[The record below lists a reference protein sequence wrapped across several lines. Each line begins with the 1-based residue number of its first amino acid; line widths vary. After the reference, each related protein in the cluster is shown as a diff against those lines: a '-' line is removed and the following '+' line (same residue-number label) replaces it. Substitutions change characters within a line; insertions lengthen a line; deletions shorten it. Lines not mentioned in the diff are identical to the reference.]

1 MTRPAEQEHKMTA
14 LARQLSQIPATQP
27 RTELQRW
34 YLAVDG
40 NQHRADLQSS
50 APHDKNFMLCEALLP
65 QIRTLACMIAAER
78 HNFSEHSPEVFTEEA
93 DWFAARIL
101 VLGVRV
107 FHLDI
112 TLIPMLQTANRR
124 AAEYARRH
132 NLPFTPAQMRMSL
145 HATRP
150 HGGLILENA
159 CFADADLG
167 IIGNSLQLS
176 HTLPDLTAK

>member
-1 MTRPAEQEHKMTA
+1 MNRQAEQEHKMSA
-14 LARQLSQIPATQP
+14 LACQLRQLPPAQP

-40 NQHRADLQSS
+40 NQHRADLQ
-50 APHDKNFMLCEALLP
+50 ADTPQQQDFMLCEALLP
-65 QIRTLACMIAAER
+65 QIRSLACLIAAER
-78 HNFSEHSPEVFTEEA
+78 HNFKQHSPEVFTEEA

-124 AAEYARRH
+124 AAEYARKRG
-132 NLPFTPAQMRMSL
+132 LPFTPAQMRMSL
-145 HATRP
+145 HASRP
-150 HGGLILENA
+150 NGGLILANA

-167 IIGNSLQLS
+167 IIDNSLQLS
-176 HTLPDLTAK
+176 HSLPNLITG

>member
-1 MTRPAEQEHKMTA
+1 MNSPAEQEHKMTA
-14 LARQLSQIPATQP
+14 LAHQISQIPATQP

-40 NQHRADLQSS
+40 NQHRADLQEST
-50 APHDKNFMLCEALLP
+50 PQDKNFMLCEALLP
-65 QIRTLACMIAAER
+65 QIRTLACLIAAER
-78 HNFSEHSPEVFTEEA
+78 HDFGQHSPEVFTEEA

-124 AAEYARRH
+124 AAAYARKH

-159 CFADADLG
+159 RFADTDLG

-176 HTLPDLTAK
+176 HALPDIIVK